1 MLSFLKSKKLWVVAG
16 IFCFSANILPIHALA
31 DDSTVE
37 SITKQE
43 ANLSKEGVNLTQE
56 MNQALTN
63 MNEKYQS
70 IEKLKKNIDKS
81 EKDILATEEKVT
93 ETEANLDKR
102 VTVVKEQLKA
112 VQVKGSVTSQ
122 ALQTLTSSG
131 NISDLAQK
139 IYGISVLHGAE
150 SEKITTLTEEK
161 DKLNVMKQELADS
174 KEKLTSKQEKLE
186 TEVSDLDGQVVSLKE
201 KLAENTDVLNA
212 LSDQRKQLTEITSSS
227 SSSSSSES
235 TASSESASSE
245 SSTTSSSS
253 TESSVAPS
261 VESSTTETSSAPVE
275 QPASSS
281 TESTGGDTQATSGF
295 SNTLTVSS
303 TAYSYAQAGLSYFT
317 ATGIDLRVNPNVI
330 AVDPSVIPLNTMVEV
345 EGYGYVI
352 AGDTGGAIKGNKIDV
367 HFPTVAQCTQ
377 WGRKNVTVRF

>member
-1 MLSFLKSKKLWVVAG
+1 MLSFLKSKKLLMVAG
-16 IFCFSANILPIHALA
+16 ILFFSANILPMRALA

-43 ANLSKEGVNLTQE
+43 ANLSKEGVTLTQE
-56 MNQALTN
+56 MNQALTD

-70 IEKLKKNIDKS
+70 IEKLKKSIDQS
-81 EKDILATEEKVT
+81 EKDIQTTEEKVT
-93 ETEANLDKR
+93 ETEATLDKR
-102 VTVVKEQLKA
+102 VTVVKEQLKS

-150 SEKITTLTEEK
+150 SDKITALTEEK
-161 DKLNVMKQELADS
+161 DKLTTMKEELADS
-174 KEKLTSKQEKLE
+174 KEQLTTKQEKLE
-186 TEVSDLDGQVVSLKE
+186 TDVAELDGQVVSLKE

-212 LSDQRKQLTEITSSS
+212 LSEQRKQLTELTSSS
-227 SSSSSSES
+227 SSETSSSTDTSTSESSSTEASSAEVSSSSSAETPVVESSSSAAEPVASS
-235 TASSESASSE
+235 TASSTAQ
-245 SSTTSSSS
+245 SSTT
-253 TESSVAPS
+253 
-261 VESSTTETSSAPVE
+261 
-275 QPASSS
+275 
-281 TESTGGDTQATSGF
+281 DTSGF
-295 SNTLTVSS
+295 STTLTVSS
-303 TAYSYAQAGLSYFT
+303 TAYSYSQAGLSYFT
-317 ATGIDLRVNPNVI
+317 ATGIDLRSNPWVI

-367 HFPTVAQCTQ
+367 HFPTVAECTA